1 MAVDITTIGIAIDTQ
16 GLKAGQRELA
26 ATENAANKT
35 ADAADKTSGKFKALE
50 SSVSMLKGALAGLG
64 LTAIASQYLK
74 MADAVTLMDARLK
87 LAVGSGQDFAQAQ
100 KDIYQIAQRNAV
112 ELGSVASL
120 YTKLN
125 DPIKAIG
132 GSTAEVAAIT
142 EAFATSLKVSGA
154 SATEA
159 SSATLQ
165 FAQAMGAGA
174 LRGDEFN
181 SIAEANPRFMKAVA
195 QSLGVATGEL
205 RQMAQDGKLTADVV
219 GGALIQS
226 LGKLRQEGES
236 IPLTVGAAM
245 QQLSNDALV
254 LVGSL
259 DKVTGGSGNVA
270 DMMVRVLTPAM
281 KGVYS
286 VVVGVVTV
294 FQTLGR
300 IIGSVMGQVEAMFS
314 GEFER
319 ARQIGKMAGEDIKK
333 VWSDAGA
340 AINSAWET
348 TSNTASAANADA
360 SRLNRALGSAADK
373 SKALAAAEREY
384 AKIRKN
390 DLSVG
395 ELRNKMAGENFQ
407 LEQKAL
413 GEAAARYAD
422 LLDSHKK
429 ETEAIQDQV
438 KAQKQAN
445 EAYGLTGIA
454 LAQLEAARISDAAA
468 EKERHAAIMDSI
480 DPEIAKIYRDQAK
493 SLKELA
499 QARIG
504 GAMQKE
510 AVEAAKKTQDAWQ
523 QTAQKMEDMLTDAL
537 MRGFEN
543 GKSFGENLGDSI
555 VNIFKTMVAREIAKA
570 ITQAILSALASTQ
583 WGSVIGSFLG
593 GGQGGGIMGAANQAS
608 NLASVGGAAYQYM
621 TGASVGTSSLGLAY
635 ANGVGAVGGDA
646 IGALYTANGGWAGV
660 SATGGGAVATG
671 GGAMATTTGGAV
683 ATGGTTAATGGVMA
697 GAQSV
702 LSAIPVWGWVAI
714 AAIALWKPL
723 FGRKLKEVGTQLNFN
738 QGGITANEY
747 KFEKGGLFRSDKRT
761 VGADITGQSSE
772 LIAMA
777 RNVQDG
783 AAGMARAMGYSDEAI
798 KAFTGSLNINFKGAE
813 SAEEQMKRVNDAM
826 TQLQMQM
833 FNAATGLNYTKEQFE
848 QFIGQINEAM
858 QKAGITAEG
867 MTDIIVQGMLG
878 RMSQAQVGEALSD
891 MVIGGI
897 YSTIVSPVAGQIAQA
912 FQAQII
918 QPVFTAVL
926 AGVPISQAISQQAI
940 ANVVAT
946 AQRAAATLNA
956 IFADPGFRQAIA
968 GIQQAI
974 GGIAGAVGSVRVPAY
989 KAAAVNFNTAARAAE
1004 DAAEAQRRAAED
1016 AAEAQRRAAEEFKRA
1031 WQDVADSL
1039 TDEIRRIRGEIL
1051 GDTAAGRSFYQ
1062 AQFAMATAQARAGDQ
1077 DAAKMLPEL
1086 SRKVLEIAE
1095 STAGSL
1101 GDLRAVQGSTLASL
1115 TETRRIL
1122 SQNYGLQIPQFAV
1135 GTNYVP
1141 QDMLAMIHKGE
1152 AIVPAKFNPANTG
1165 SDPQL
1170 AQQVG
1175 ELKRLTAMMASS
1187 IDRLE
1192 TGMARLTSGYNVM
1205 RNQEV
1210 TA

>member
-26 ATENAANKT
+26 ATEKAANKT

-132 GSTAEVAAIT
+132 GSTEEVAAIT

-154 SATEA
+154 NTAEAAAATM
-159 SSATLQ
+159 Q

-181 SIAEANPRFMKAVA
+181 SIAEANPRFMKALA
-195 QSLGVATGEL
+195 QSMGVATGEL

-226 LGKLRQEGES
+226 LDKLRQEGES

-259 DKVTGGSGNVA
+259 DKVTGGSGSVA

-348 TSNTASAANADA
+348 TSNTASSANADA
-360 SRLNRALGSAADK
+360 SRLKRALGSAADQ

-390 DLSVG
+390 DLDVVAQ
-395 ELRNKMAGENFQ
+395 RNKLVQENFE
-407 LEQKAL
+407 LEQKAM
-413 GEAAARYAD
+413 GEAADRYAD
-422 LLDSHKK
+422 LIESHQK
-429 ETEAIQDQV
+429 EASAIQDQV

-468 EKERHAAIMDSI
+468 EKERFAAIMDSI

-570 ITQAILSALASTQ
+570 ISSAIMSALASTQ
-583 WGSVIGSFLG
+583 WSGVISSFLG
-593 GGQGGGIMGAANQAS
+593 GGTGGGSIVGDLVTNVAGNYAKNAIGNYIGAGAGAGAAAAGS
-608 NLASVGGAAYQYM
+608 TLGTATGTGFGVSAAGSGFGATA
-621 TGASVGTSSLGLAY
+621 TGTGF
-635 ANGVGAVGGDA
+635 
-646 IGALYTANGGWAGV
+646 GV
-660 SATGGGAVATG
+660 SAT
-671 GGAMATTTGGAV
+671 TTGATAVGTGSV

-702 LSAIPVWGWVAI
+702 LSAIPVWGWIAI

-747 KFEKGGLFRSDKRT
+747 KFEKGGLFRSDKGT

-989 KAAAVNFNTAARAAE
+989 KSVASNYNAAA
-1004 DAAEAQRRAAED
+1004 RAAED

-1077 DAAKMLPEL
+1077 EAAKMLPEL

-1141 QDMLAMIHKGE
+1141 QDMLAMVHKGE
-1152 AIVPAKFNPANTG
+1152 AIVPAKFNPTNTG

-1170 AQQVG
+1170 AHQVG
-1175 ELKRLTAMMASS
+1175 ELKSLTAMMASS

>member
-1 MAVDITTIGIAIDTQ
+1 MEVDITTIGIAIDTQ

-26 ATENAANKT
+26 ATEKAANKT

-154 SATEA
+154 SAAEA

-181 SIAEANPRFMKAVA
+181 SIAEANPRFMKALA
-195 QSLGVATGEL
+195 QSMGVATGEL

-226 LGKLRQEGES
+226 LDKLRQEGES

-259 DKVTGGSGNVA
+259 DKVTGGSGSVA

-348 TSNTASAANADA
+348 TSNTASSANADA
-360 SRLNRALGSAADK
+360 SRLNRTLGQTATTAK
-373 SKALAAAEREY
+373 S
-384 AKIRKN
+384 
-390 DLSVG
+390 
-395 ELRNKMAGENFQ
+395 
-407 LEQKAL
+407 
-413 GEAAARYAD
+413 
-422 LLDSHKK
+422 
-429 ETEAIQDQV
+429 V
-438 KAQKQAN
+438 KA
-445 EAYGLTGIA
+445 A
-454 LAQLEAARISDAAA
+454 LSEYDKEMQRLEADAAA
-468 EKERHAAIMDSI
+468 YKIKVQTKILDEQDKEIEAYYADMKRLEDDAA
-480 DPEIAKIYRDQAK
+480 AYKIRVHERQLDAQERAAAQYEAERKKALEDQA
-493 SLKELA
+493 A
-499 QARIG
+499 
-504 GAMQKE
+504 
-510 AVEAAKKTQDAWQ
+510 AWQ

-671 GGAMATTTGGAV
+671 GGAVATTTGGAV

-702 LSAIPVWGWVAI
+702 LSAIPVWGWIAI

-858 QKAGITAEG
+858 QKAGISAEG

-989 KAAAVNFNTAARAAE
+989 KAAAVNFNAAA
-1004 DAAEAQRRAAED
+1004 RAAED

-1077 DAAKMLPEL
+1077 EAAKMLPEL

-1141 QDMLAMIHKGE
+1141 QDMLAMVHKGE

-1170 AQQVG
+1170 AHQVG
-1175 ELKRLTAMMASS
+1175 ELKSLTAMMASS